1 MSEAAKSISAPVLP
15 AKVMLEAVDVVKE
28 HGAGAVK
35 VRALKGVNLKLNAGE
50 LTLLMGPSGS
60 GKTTLLS
67 ILGCIMSPT
76 SGTLTV
82 AGDTTAG
89 LNAEE
94 LAELRRRH
102 IGFVFQSYNLFPT
115 LTAEEN
121 VRIALDVRG
130 EKGSETK
137 VRAQRALQQVGLGH
151 RMKSYPRSMSG
162 GEQQRVAVARAIVAS
177 PSVILADEP
186 TAALDSENG
195 LAVMQLLSEIAK
207 DKSRAVLAVTHDPR
221 TIPFANRILR
231 IEDGMIVGE
240 ERRAEG
246 VETVH
251 ELARTR
257 KRKANA

>member
-1 MSEAAKSISAPVLP
+1 MTAAAAEIKP
-15 AKVMLEAVDVVKE
+15 AETGKVMLEAVDVVKE
-28 HGAGAVK
+28 LGAGAIK
-35 VRALKGVNLKLNAGE
+35 VRALKGVSLKLNAGE

-67 ILGCIMSPT
+67 ILGCIMTPT
-76 SGTLTV
+76 KGTLTISNHP
-82 AGDTTAG
+82 TAG
-89 LNAEE
+89 LKPEE
-94 LAELRRRH
+94 LALLRRQH
-102 IGFVFQSYNLFPT
+102 VGFIFQSYNLFPT

-121 VRIALDVRG
+121 VRVALDVRG
-130 EKGSETK
+130 EKGSEAT
-137 VRAQRALQQVGLGH
+137 VRAQRALQQVGLRH
-151 RMKSYPRSMSG
+151 KLKSYPSNLSG
-162 GEQQRVAVARAIVAS
+162 GEQQRVAVARAIVGS

-231 IEDGMIVGE
+231 IEDGLIVGE
-240 ERRAEG
+240 ERRTEG
-246 VETVH
+246 IETVH